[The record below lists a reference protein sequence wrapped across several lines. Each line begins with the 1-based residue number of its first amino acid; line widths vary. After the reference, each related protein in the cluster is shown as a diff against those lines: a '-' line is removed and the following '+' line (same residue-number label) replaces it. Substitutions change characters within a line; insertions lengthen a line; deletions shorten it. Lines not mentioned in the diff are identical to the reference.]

1 MTVRRSQDYWEGNT
15 MSATQTMSG
24 GAAAEETAAGMGPLE
39 RKHMQSVAFR
49 NAADTTRITPTHWHI
64 ATANGLGWGFDGM
77 DGVIFAIVAPF
88 VIKEFAVDLG
98 TYRSGVQIAM
108 LLGIAGLYF
117 WPWLADKY
125 GRRNLLAINI
135 ALFSLSMPLVA
146 MSGTFWAFVA
156 AYALVRFSLN
166 GEWAIG
172 SMLVAETWPARLR
185 GRVISA
191 DRSTWGI
198 GAALA
203 GGIAMFIVE
212 RWGWRM
218 AFIPPA
224 VIALIAIYVRMMCPE
239 SPYWVRTMDRK
250 NRLRADLAA
259 GRKLSAEDDA
269 WFNKADQVGIRQL
282 FMPDLIKNTM
292 LATFLAATSVI
303 AFSTIG
309 LWMPIFLKETHG
321 FSAAEYGNFYIWWG
335 LVGVTG
341 ICFAGWFID
350 KLGRRLGFA
359 FFLLQATVFM
369 TWWIFAT
376 DKTTLLVLG
385 LIWGWG
391 LLGVW
396 GPITTFT
403 AEMYPTRIRGVG
415 NGFSWTIGMFCG
427 YVLWPF
433 VSVWLR
439 EATGSFQAAFLL
451 IPVIMVIQAIVIWV
465 YSPENAGKELDH
477 IAV

>member
-1 MTVRRSQDYWEGNT
+1 
-15 MSATQTMSG
+15 MSVTQ
-24 GAAAEETAAGMGPLE
+24 AGMGESYAGSREVGPLE
-39 RKHMQSVAFR
+39 QRHMQSAAFR
-49 NAADTTRITPTHWHI
+49 AASDNTKVTPTHWHI
-64 ATANGLGWGFDGM
+64 AVANGLGWGFDGM

-108 LLGIAGLYF
+108 LFGIIGLYF
-117 WPWLADKY
+117 WPWLADKF

-135 ALFSLSMPLVA
+135 AMFSLSMPLVA
-146 MSGTFWAFVA
+146 MSQSFWMFVA
-156 AYALVRFSLN
+156 MYALVRFSLN

-185 GRVISA
+185 GLVISA

-203 GGIAMFIVE
+203 GGIAALIVE
-212 RWGWRM
+212 QFGWRA
-218 AFIPPA
+218 AFYPPA
-224 VIALIAIYVRMMCPE
+224 VIALIAIYVRMQCPE
-239 SPYWVRTMDRK
+239 SPYWVRMMDRK
-250 NRLRADLAA
+250 NRLKARLQQ
-259 GRKLSAEDDA
+259 GQRLSAEDEA
-269 WFNKADQVGIRQL
+269 WYHKADKVGIKQL
-282 FMPDLIKNTM
+282 FAPDLIRNT
-292 LATFLAATSVI
+292 LLSTFVASTSVI
-303 AFSTIG
+303 AFSTVG
-309 LWMPIFLKETHG
+309 LWMPLFLKEQHG
-321 FSAAEYGNFYIWWG
+321 FSAAEYGTFYVWWG

-359 FFLLQATVFM
+359 FMLLQATVFM

-376 DKTTLLVLG
+376 DKTTLLILG
-385 LIWGWG
+385 FVWGWG
-391 LLGVW
+391 FLGVW
-396 GPITTFT
+396 GPITTYT

-433 VSVWLR
+433 VSVYLR
-439 EATGSFQAAFLL
+439 QTTGSFQAAFLL
-451 IPVIMVIQAIVIWV
+451 IPAIMVLQTIIIWV
-465 YSPENAGKELDH
+465 YSPEYARKELDA
-477 IAV
+477 IAT

>member
-1 MTVRRSQDYWEGNT
+1 
-15 MSATQTMSG
+15 MSTTQTLAG
-24 GAAAEETAAGMGPLE
+24 QETEPYVSDGMGPLE
-39 RKHMQSVAFR
+39 RKHMQSPVFR
-49 NAADTTRITPTHWHI
+49 AAADTTKVTPTHWHI
-64 ATANGLGWGFDGM
+64 AIANGMGWGFDGM

-88 VIKEFAVDLG
+88 VIRDFAVDLG
-98 TYRSGVQIAM
+98 TYRTGVQIAM
-108 LLGIAGLYF
+108 LLGIVGLYF

-146 MSGTFWAFVA
+146 LSDSFWAFVA

-203 GGIAMFIVE
+203 GVIAMFIVE

-224 VIALIAIYVRMMCPE
+224 IIALIAIYVRMMCPE

-250 NRLRADLAA
+250 NRLRARIQA
-259 GRKLSAEDDA
+259 GHALSPEDDA
-269 WFNKADQVGIRQL
+269 WFNKADKVGIRQL
-282 FMPDLIKNTM
+282 FMPDLIKNTL
-292 LATFLAATSVI
+292 LATFLATTSVI

-376 DKTTLLVLG
+376 DKTTLLILG

-396 GPITTFT
+396 GPITTYT

-439 EATGSFQAAFLL
+439 EMTGSFQAAFLL
-451 IPVIMVIQAIVIWV
+451 IPVIMVLQAIVICGL
-465 YSPENAGKELDH
+465 SPENAGKELDH
-477 IAV
+477 IAI

>member
-1 MTVRRSQDYWEGNT
+1 
-15 MSATQTMSG
+15 MSASQALSG
-24 GAAAEETAAGMGPLE
+24 VAIGADGDAGIGPLE
-39 RKHMQSVAFR
+39 EKHLRSANFR
-49 NAADTTRITPTHWHI
+49 AASDTTRITATHWHI
-64 ATANGLGWGFDGM
+64 AAANGLGWGFDGM

-88 VIKEFAVDLG
+88 VIKEWSVSLSD
-98 TYRSGVQIAM
+98 YRSGVQIAM
-108 LLGIAGLYF
+108 FLGIAGLYF
-117 WPWLADKY
+117 WPWLADKF

-146 MSGTFWAFVA
+146 FSPNFTWFVL

-185 GRVISA
+185 GLVISV
-191 DRSTWGI
+191 DRSTWGV

-212 RWGWRM
+212 RYGWRM

-224 VIALIAIYVRMMCPE
+224 IIALIAIYVRMMCPE

-250 NRLRADLAA
+250 NRLRERIASGMPLNP
-259 GRKLSAEDDA
+259 EDNA
-269 WFNKADQVGIRQL
+269 WFNKADKVGIRQL
-282 FMPDLIKNTM
+282 FMPDLILNT
-292 LATFLAATSVI
+292 LLSTFVASTAVI
-303 AFSTIG
+303 AFSTVG
-309 LWMPIFLKETHG
+309 LWMPLFLKEAHG

-341 ICFAGWFID
+341 ICFAGWVID

-359 FFLLQATVFM
+359 FMLLQATVFM

-376 DKTTLLVLG
+376 DKTTLLILG

-391 LLGVW
+391 FLGVW
-396 GPITTFT
+396 GPITAYT

-415 NGFSWTIGMFCG
+415 NGFSWTVGMFCG

-433 VSVWLR
+433 VSVYLR
-439 EATGSFQAAFLL
+439 QETGSFQAAFLL
-451 IPVIMVIQAIVIWV
+451 IPVIMVIQTVIIWV
-465 YSPENAGKELDH
+465 YSPEHAGKELDQ

>member
-1 MTVRRSQDYWEGNT
+1 
-15 MSATQTMSG
+15 MSATQVLSG
-24 GAAAEETAAGMGPLE
+24 GAVADAADAGIGPLE
-39 RKHMQSVAFR
+39 QKHRQSPAFR
-49 NAADTTRITPTHWHI
+49 AASDTTRITATHWHI

-88 VIKEFAVDLG
+88 VIKEWSVDLSS
-98 TYRSGVQIAM
+98 YRSGVQVAM
-108 LLGIAGLYF
+108 FLGIAGLYF
-117 WPWLADKY
+117 WPWLADKF

-146 MSGTFWAFVA
+146 ISPNFTWFVL

-185 GRVISA
+185 GLVISV
-191 DRSTWGI
+191 DRSTWGV

-203 GGIAMFIVE
+203 GAIAMFVIE

-224 VIALIAIYVRMMCPE
+224 IIALIAIYVRMMCPE

-250 NRLRADLAA
+250 NRLRARAASGLA
-259 GRKLSAEDDA
+259 LNPEDQA
-269 WFNKADQVGIRQL
+269 WFTKADKVGIRQL
-282 FMPDLIKNTM
+282 FMPDLILNT
-292 LATFLAATSVI
+292 LLSTFVASTAVI
-303 AFSTIG
+303 AFSTVG
-309 LWMPIFLKETHG
+309 LWMPLFLKEAHG

-341 ICFAGWFID
+341 ICFAGWVID

-359 FFLLQATVFM
+359 LMLLQASVFM

-376 DKTTLLVLG
+376 DKTTLLILG
-385 LIWGWG
+385 LVWGWG
-391 LLGVW
+391 FLGVW
-396 GPITTFT
+396 GPITAYT

-415 NGFSWTIGMFCG
+415 NGFSWTVGMFCG

-433 VSVWLR
+433 VSVYLR
-439 EATGSFQAAFLL
+439 QSTGSFQAAFLL
-451 IPVIMVIQAIVIWV
+451 IPVIMVIQALIIWC
-465 YSPENAGKELDH
+465 YSPEHAGKELDQ
-477 IAV
+477 IAI

>member
-1 MTVRRSQDYWEGNT
+1 MNPHWVSTLAQSQT
-15 MSATQTMSG
+15 
-24 GAAAEETAAGMGPLE
+24 
-39 RKHMQSVAFR
+39 
-49 NAADTTRITPTHWHI
+49 
-64 ATANGLGWGFDGM
+64 
-77 DGVIFAIVAPF
+77 
-88 VIKEFAVDLG
+88 
-98 TYRSGVQIAM
+98 
-108 LLGIAGLYF
+108 
-117 WPWLADKY
+117 
-125 GRRNLLAINI
+125 
-135 ALFSLSMPLVA
+135 
-146 MSGTFWAFVA
+146 
-156 AYALVRFSLN
+156 LN
-166 GEWAIG
+166 
-172 SMLVAETWPARLR
+172 P
-185 GRVISA
+185 
-191 DRSTWGI
+191 
-198 GAALA
+198 
-203 GGIAMFIVE
+203 
-212 RWGWRM
+212 
-218 AFIPPA
+218 
-224 VIALIAIYVRMMCPE
+224 
-239 SPYWVRTMDRK
+239 
-250 NRLRADLAA
+250 
-259 GRKLSAEDDA
+259 EDDA
-269 WFNKADQVGIRQL
+269 WFNKADKVGIRQL
-282 FMPDLIKNTM
+282 FLPDLIKNTM

-376 DKTTLLVLG
+376 DKTTLLILG

-439 EATGSFQAAFLL
+439 QATGSFQAAFLL